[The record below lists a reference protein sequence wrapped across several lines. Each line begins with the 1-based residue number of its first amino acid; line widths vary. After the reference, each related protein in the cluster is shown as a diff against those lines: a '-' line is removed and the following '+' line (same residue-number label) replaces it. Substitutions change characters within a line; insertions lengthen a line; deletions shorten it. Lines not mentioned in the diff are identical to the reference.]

1 MKKHLLFFI
10 FTLIFNSLNAQQILQ
25 QVTNTYG
32 NSFSST
38 NFSIS
43 SNIGQSITS
52 TLTSGNAILTQGF
65 LQPFTFDIPTFLVQP
80 NLDNNFVVYPTLT
93 SEGIFYELHD
103 KTLIVKGIEVYD
115 SEGRIVLRQE
125 GYVTYISLANLPNGA
140 YWLRPLVDNK
150 VFGIK
155 KVIKV

>member
-1 MKKHLLFFI
+1 MKKNFTFFILTLLFNN
-10 FTLIFNSLNAQQILQ
+10 LDAQQILQ
-25 QVTNTYG
+25 QTINTSG
-32 NSFSST
+32 NSFSSA

-43 SNIGQSITS
+43 SNVGQSITS
-52 TLTSGNAILTQGF
+52 TLTSSNAILTQGF

-150 VFGIK
+150 IFGMK
-155 KVIKV
+155 KIIKV